1 MNKIMWWGYLHS
13 NGSIQLKRWFGDI
26 HDYTTD
32 CIGNDFVSKVV
43 PPFES
48 NTMEEAMNKLKQE
61 IIGYDRL
68 CN

>member
-13 NGSIQLKRWFGDI
+13 NKTIQLKRWFEDI

-32 CIGNDFVSKVV
+32 CIGNEFVLKVV
-43 PPFES
+43 PTFEAS
-48 NTMEEAMNKLKQE
+48 THEEAMNKLKQE